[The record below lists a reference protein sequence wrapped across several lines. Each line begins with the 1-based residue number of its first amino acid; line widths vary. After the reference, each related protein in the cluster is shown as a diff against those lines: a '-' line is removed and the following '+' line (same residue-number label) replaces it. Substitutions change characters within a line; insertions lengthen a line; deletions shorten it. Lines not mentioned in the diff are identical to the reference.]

1 MLNRRLN
8 YHRWWQRLHHL
19 YRQISGVSGIA
30 CLTAIMG
37 AVNLLSA
44 IYPSLPDRRAWLETL
59 LPFALRA
66 ESRLFAL
73 FSGFLLVTLAATL
86 RRRKQWAWRLTVG
99 LLILSIITH
108 LAKGLDYEECLLAA
122 VLLVQ
127 LWRLRSRFTARS
139 DRASITQGIRV
150 LGISLGFTLAY
161 GTIGF
166 YILDDRFAVN
176 GQPTNFG
183 WIAALSQTLLIFFT
197 EDNAGLA
204 PIGRY
209 ATYFINSLYTIGL
222 STLAYSLLM
231 LLRPVLLKNN
241 PASQMERQAARLII
255 DQSGISSLARLALLH
270 DKAYFFS
277 PSGQT
282 VFAYVPKGRAALVL
296 GDPIGPVSDQVVAIA
311 AFQNFCQRNDWFP
324 VFYQALPQMLPLYAA
339 AGFQAV
345 QIGEEAIVDLRQFTL
360 KGKANQNLR
369 TAVNRLTKT
378 GHRFVLFEP
387 PIADD
392 LLQQLKPVSDAWLQA
407 KRGSEKR
414 FSIAWF
420 DREHL
425 RDCSIG
431 VVYDSHGQAMAFVN
445 LLTGYGQSEMTV
457 DLMRHRSSVEN
468 GTMEFLFISLMQ
480 YAQQQGYDQFSLSLS
495 PLAGVGLAP
504 DARRIERGLNY
515 FFEHLNQFYDF
526 KGLHQFKAKFQPGWV
541 PRYLIYPHP
550 AMLPE
555 IAVALVRADSGDRLW
570 NYLKSD

>member
-1 MLNRRLN
+1 MLKNRWR
-8 YHRWWQRLHHL
+8 HRFAQCYDR
-19 YRQISGVSGIA
+19 ITGVWGIA
-30 CLTAIMG
+30 CLTALMG

-44 IYPSLPDRRAWLETL
+44 IYPSLPDRRAWLETF
-59 LPFALRA
+59 LPFELRSG
-66 ESRLFAL
+66 SRLFAA
-73 FSGFLLVTLAATL
+73 FSGFLLVTLATTL
-86 RRRKQWAWRLTVG
+86 LRRKQWAWRLTG
-99 LLILSIITH
+99 CLLIVSIVTH
-108 LAKGLDYEECLLAA
+108 LIKGLDYEECLLAT

-139 DRASITQGIRV
+139 DRASIGQGIRV
-150 LGISLGFTLAY
+150 LVISLLFTLAY

-166 YILDDRFAVN
+166 DILDDRFAIN

-183 WIAALSQTLLIFFT
+183 WLAAFNQTLQIFFT

-209 ATYFINSLYTIGL
+209 ATYFIDSLYTIGIG
-222 STLAYSLLM
+222 TLAYSLLM

-241 PASQMERQAARLII
+241 PASQTERQAARTII
-255 DQSGISSLARLALLH
+255 DQYGVASLARLALLH

-296 GDPIGPVSDQVVAIA
+296 GDPIGPVNDQVAAIA
-311 AFQNFCQRNDWFP
+311 AFQNFCQCNDWFP
-324 VFYQALPQMLPLYAA
+324 VFYEALPQMLPLYAA

-378 GHRFVLFEP
+378 GHRFVWFAP

-425 RDCSIG
+425 RDCPIG
-431 VVYDSHGQAMAFVN
+431 VVYNSHGQAMAFVN

-457 DLMRHRSSVEN
+457 DLMRHRSGIEN

-480 YAQQQGYDQFSLSLS
+480 SAQQQGDDRFSFSLS
-495 PLAGVGLAP
+495 PLAGVGVAP
-504 DARRIERGLNY
+504 ASRRIEKGLNY

-526 KGLHQFKAKFQPGWV
+526 KGLHQFKTKFQPAWE
-541 PRYLIYPHP
+541 PRYLIYPN
-550 AMLPE
+550 AARLPE
-555 IAVALVRADSGDRLW
+555 IAVALVRADSGDRLLD
-570 NYLKSD
+570 YLKPS

>member
-8 YHRWWQRLHHL
+8 RCGQLFLHL
-19 YRQISGVSGIA
+19 YRQMAGVWGIA

-44 IYPSLPDRRAWLETL
+44 IYPSLPDRRDWLDTF
-59 LPFALRA
+59 LPFALGA

-73 FSGFLLVTLAATL
+73 FSGFLLLTLATTL
-86 RRRKQWAWRLTVG
+86 RRRKQWAWRLTVM
-99 LLILSIITH
+99 LLILSIVTH
-108 LAKGLDYEECLLAA
+108 LVKGLDYEECLLAT
-122 VLLVQ
+122 VLLIQ

-150 LGISLGFTLAY
+150 LAISLGFTLAY

-166 YILDDRFAVN
+166 YILDDRFMVN

-209 ATYFINSLYTIGL
+209 ATYFINSLYTIGV

-231 LLRPVLLKNN
+231 LLRPVLLKHN

-255 DQSGISSLARLALLH
+255 DQAGISSLARLALLH

-296 GDPIGPVSDQVVAIA
+296 GDPIGPVSDQAAAIE
-311 AFQNFCQRNDWFP
+311 AFQHFCWRNDWFP
-324 VFYQALPQMLPLYAA
+324 VFYETLPQTLPLYGA

-392 LLQQLKPVSDAWLQA
+392 LLHQLKPVSDEWLEA
-407 KRGSEKR
+407 KPGSEKR
-414 FSIAWF
+414 FSVAWF

-425 RDCSIG
+425 RDCPIG
-431 VVYDSHGQAMAFVN
+431 VVYNIHGQATAFVN
-445 LLTGYGQSEMTV
+445 LLTGYGQSEMTI
-457 DLMRHRSSVEN
+457 DLMRHRSVVEN
-468 GTMEFLFISLMQ
+468 GTMEFLFTSLIQ
-480 YAQQQGYDQFSLSLS
+480 YAQAQGYDRLSLSLS

-504 DARRIERGLNY
+504 ESRPIEKGLNY
-515 FFEHLNQFYDF
+515 FFNHLNQFYDF
-526 KGLHQFKAKFQPGWV
+526 KGLHQFKAKFQPGWA

-550 AMLPE
+550 ARLPE

-570 NYLKSD
+570 NYLKPD